1 MRVKE
6 SGKQKDYRLIW
17 ISNLWSIRNVGIII
31 LLAQPLY
38 KVPLLFLIPLSS
50 PLCHSQPSP
59 PQSFFSLSCSL
70 LFHLSRSFPS
80 LFSLSPHLPPLS
92 FYLLSVTYPLSLICR
107 HLSTPPSP
115 NSLLSIQPSTALPP
129 FPISSFLLPLQL
141 SSAVLPLSL
150 LNVWVVVPLC
160 SRGHDKSFTTALPSI
175 YASLSSQKNELCN
188 VHVASGHHILSLCQP
203 INPIVDLMFCRKNKF
218 I

>member
-1 MRVKE
+1 MKG
-6 SGKQKDYRLIW
+6 SGEQKDYRLIW

-92 FYLLSVTYPLSLICR
+92 FYLLSVTYPPPNPHLSSSFHPSLTQQPPFHPAFYCSSPFSHFILPPATPALLCCASPFTFKCMSCGTLMFKGSWQELYNSPAFYLCLSL
-107 HLSTPPSP
+107 
-115 NSLLSIQPSTALPP
+115 
-129 FPISSFLLPLQL
+129 
-141 SSAVLPLSL
+141 
-150 LNVWVVVPLC
+150 
-160 SRGHDKSFTTALPSI
+160 
-175 YASLSSQKNELCN
+175 
-188 VHVASGHHILSLCQP
+188 
-203 INPIVDLMFCRKNKF
+203 
-218 I
+218 